1 MKKILMV
8 LTLYVFS
15 FVSLSAFGI
24 EGDRPIKNEGINLTS
39 GVDESR
45 DLDAEN
51 PKKFPYI
58 GQFVENLKNDGFIV
72 RKGYLEAAFP
82 LLSYEVGVI
91 PSCYYINASAP
102 YMVCALPLPTS
113 SGQTVPNNNIRDF
126 LHNGMWVDF
135 RLRQDEAIVFI
146 GWTPP
151 AEVEYFSYRSYLYNR
166 YLPGEKKFKDIFASL
181 GDTLNNLTIV
191 TTDKFKKPEPFY
203 GSFTI
208 IVTTAN
214 KKIYN
219 LISAAAQQ
227 ANYPIEIINKDVIP
241 LSLVNMG
248 LDKECDT
255 FMFLNR
261 IGPETKKNK
270 KILEDYRNSNPMLV
284 FRLTPGQINPPA
296 PFEVPRLRVRG
307 TGDTKELDLIPALKD
322 LRKAI
327 LNKYKDFKATE
338 FKTRIWIGEGYDAIQ
353 RGIEAYGEDR
363 DVVYLKS
370 EPFFLNNDPNEFL
383 VIYGVNHAAT
393 NKATYSNFSIYGTS
407 HLNGVCGMTN
417 HDFAGSAEKY
427 LPGCKEA
434 KYLYVWKVA
443 RRRCCKDH
451 RNCLEVPF
459 YKGIWGID
467 LSEEAFVGFR
477 AYLEKA
483 TKVGPLSTELL
494 YDRVIKFS
502 PHRWWDQ
509 DTSIDTNSDKM
520 K

>member
-1 MKKILMV
+1 MKKILVV

-24 EGDRPIKNEGINLTS
+24 EGNGPIKNEGMNLTMD
-39 GVDESR
+39 VDESM
-45 DLDAEN
+45 N
-51 PKKFPYI
+51 PDVEISDKIPHI
-58 GQFVENLKNDGFIV
+58 RQFLEYLRQAGFIV
-72 RKGYLEAAFP
+72 RKGSLEAAFP
-82 LLSYEVGVI
+82 LLSYESGLI

-102 YMVCALPLPTS
+102 YMVCVLPAAP
-113 SGQTVPNNNIRDF
+113 GQKVPNNIKGFGNK
-126 LHNGMWVDF
+126 GMWADY

-151 AEVEYFSYRSYLYNR
+151 AEVEYFSYRSYLKNR
-166 YLPGEKKFKDIFASL
+166 YLPVKKKFEDIFASL
-181 GDTLNNLTIV
+181 GDTLNNLTIA
-191 TTDKFKKPEPFY
+191 TTDKFKFKKPEHFY

-214 KKIYN
+214 QETYN
-219 LISAAAQQ
+219 RISAAAQK
-227 ANYPIEIINKDVIP
+227 AKYPGEIINKDVIP

-261 IGPETKKNK
+261 IGPKTEKNEK
-270 KILEDYRNSNPMLV
+270 MLEAYRKSHPMLV

-307 TGDTKELDLIPALKD
+307 TGDTKELDLIHALKD

-327 LNKYKDFKATE
+327 LKRYKDFKATE
-338 FKTRIWIGEGYDAIQ
+338 FDTRIWIGEGYDAIQ
-353 RGIEAYGEDR
+353 RGIEVYGENR

-370 EPFFLNNDPNEFL
+370 ESFLLNDDPDEFL

-393 NKATYSNFSIYGTS
+393 NKATYSNFSIYGTT
-407 HLNGVCGMTN
+407 HLNGVGGVTN
-417 HDFAGSAEKY
+417 HEFAGSAEKY

-443 RRRCCKDH
+443 RGRGCKDH
-451 RNCLEVPF
+451 QNCLEVPF
-459 YKGIWGID
+459 CKGIWGID

-477 AYLEKA
+477 VYLEKA
-483 TKVGPLSTELL
+483 TKVGPSSTELL

-509 DTSIDTNSDKM
+509 ENSIDTKSNEIK
-520 K
+520 

>member
-1 MKKILMV
+1 MKKILVV

-15 FVSLSAFGI
+15 FVSVSAFGI
-24 EGDRPIKNEGINLTS
+24 EGDGPIKNEGMNLTI

-45 DLDAEN
+45 DPDMERY
-51 PKKFPYI
+51 KKIPHI
-58 GQFVENLKNDGFIV
+58 LQFLEYLKQAGFKV
-72 RKGYLEAAFP
+72 GEGKFEEAHPRLAYKMG
-82 LLSYEVGVI
+82 LI
-91 PSCYYINASAP
+91 PSCYGINASAP
-102 YMVCALPLPTS
+102 YMEFLFPSAP
-113 SGQTVPNNNIRDF
+113 GQTVPNNINGKE
-126 LHNGMWVDF
+126 GMWGDY

-151 AEVEYFSYRSYLYNR
+151 AKVEYFSYRSYLYNR
-166 YLPGEKKFKDIFASL
+166 YLPGKKKFKDIFASL
-181 GDTLNNLTIV
+181 GDTLNNLTIA
-191 TTDKFKKPEPFY
+191 TTDKFKKPEPSY

-214 KKIYN
+214 QETYN
-219 LISAAAQQ
+219 RISAAAQK

-261 IGPETKKNK
+261 IGPETKENK
-270 KILEDYRNSNPMLV
+270 KILKDYKKSHPALV
-284 FRLTPGQINPPA
+284 FRLTPRAGKIIPSA

-327 LNKYKDFKATE
+327 LNSYKEFKATE
-338 FKTRIWIGEGYDAIQ
+338 FETRITIGEGYDAIQ

-363 DVVYLKS
+363 DAVYLRS
-370 EPFFLNNDPNEFL
+370 ESFLLNDDPNEFL

-393 NKATYSNFSIYGTS
+393 NKATYSNFSISGTS
-407 HLNGVCGMTN
+407 HLNGVCGTTN
-417 HDFAGSAEKY
+417 HEFAGSAEKY
-427 LPGCKEA
+427 LPCCKEA

-443 RRRCCKDH
+443 RDRGCNGDED
-451 RNCLEVPF
+451 CLEVPF
-459 YKGIWGID
+459 CKGIRGID

-477 AYLEKA
+477 AYLEKT

-509 DTSIDTNSDKM
+509 DNSIDTKSNEIK
-520 K
+520 

>member
-1 MKKILMV
+1 MKKILVV

-15 FVSLSAFGI
+15 FISVSAFGI
-24 EGDRPIKNEGINLTS
+24 EGDTPIKNEGMNLTF
-39 GVDESR
+39 GFNESMN
-45 DLDAEN
+45 LDVEISDKIPHLRQFLKYLVQAGFKHGEG
-51 PKKFPYI
+51 KFEKVHPY
-58 GQFVENLKNDGFIV
+58 
-72 RKGYLEAAFP
+72 
-82 LLSYEVGVI
+82 LLYEMGLI

-102 YMVCALPLPTS
+102 YMNFLLPSAP
-113 SGQTVPNNNIRDF
+113 GETVPNNISIE
-126 LHNGMWVDF
+126 GMWGDY

-166 YLPGEKKFKDIFASL
+166 YLPVEKKFKDIFASL
-181 GDTLNNLTIV
+181 GDTLNNLTIAA
-191 TTDKFKKPEPFY
+191 TDKFKKPEPFY

-214 KKIYN
+214 QETYN
-219 LISAAAQQ
+219 RISAAAQK
-227 ANYPIEIINKDVIP
+227 AKYPGEIINKDVIP

-255 FMFLNR
+255 FIFLNR
-261 IGPETKKNK
+261 IGPETKKNE
-270 KILEDYRNSNPMLV
+270 KILEAYRGSQPALV
-284 FRLTPGQINPPA
+284 FRLTPRRIIPTA
-296 PFEVPRLRVRG
+296 PFEVPRLRRRG
-307 TGDTKELDLIPALKD
+307 TGDTKELDLIPTLKD

-327 LNKYKDFKATE
+327 LKRYKDFKATE
-338 FKTRIWIGEGYDAIQ
+338 FETRIWIGEGYDAIQ

-363 DVVYLKS
+363 DTVYLKS
-370 EPFFLNNDPNEFL
+370 EPFLLNDDPNEFL

-393 NKATYSNFSIYGTS
+393 HKATYSNFSIYGTS
-407 HLNGVCGMTN
+407 HLNGVCGMAN
-417 HDFAGSAEKY
+417 HEFAGSAEKY

-443 RRRCCKDH
+443 RRRGCSGH
-451 RNCLEVPF
+451 QECLEVPF
-459 YKGIWGID
+459 CKGIWGID

-509 DTSIDTNSDKM
+509 DSSIDTKSSEIK
-520 K
+520 

>member
-1 MKKILMV
+1 MKKVLAV

-15 FVSLSAFGI
+15 FVSVSAFGI
-24 EGDRPIKNEGINLTS
+24 EGDGPIKNEGMNLS
-39 GVDESR
+39 MGIEDSR
-45 DLDAEN
+45 DPDMERY
-51 PKKFPYI
+51 KKIPHI
-58 GQFVENLKNDGFIV
+58 RQFLEYLKQAGFIV
-72 RKGYLEAAFP
+72 GEGKLEEAHP
-82 LLSYEVGVI
+82 SLLYEIGVI

-102 YMVCALPLPTS
+102 YMNFSLPSAP
-113 SGQTVPNNNIRDF
+113 GQTVPNNINIKF
-126 LHNGMWVDF
+126 IKGMWGDY

-181 GDTLNNLTIV
+181 GDTLNNLTIA
-191 TTDKFKKPEPFY
+191 TTDKFKKPEPCC

-208 IVTTAN
+208 VVTTAN
-214 KKIYN
+214 QETYN
-219 LISAAAQQ
+219 RISAAAQK
-227 ANYPIEIINKDVIP
+227 AKYPGKIVNKDVIP

-255 FMFLNR
+255 FMVLNR
-261 IGPETKKNK
+261 IGPETKKNE
-270 KILEDYRNSNPMLV
+270 KILEDYRKSHPGLV
-284 FRLTPGQINPPA
+284 FRLTPGQIIPPV
-296 PFEVPRLRVRG
+296 PFEVPPLRGRG

-327 LNKYKDFKATE
+327 LKRHKDLKATE
-338 FKTRIWIGEGYDAIQ
+338 FKTRIWLGEGYDAIQ
-353 RGIEAYGEDR
+353 RGIEVYGEDR
-363 DVVYLKS
+363 DTVYLRS
-370 EPFFLNNDPNEFL
+370 ESFLLNDDPDEFL
-383 VIYGVNHAAT
+383 VVYGVNHAAT
-393 NKATYSNFSIYGTS
+393 NKATYSNFSIYGTT

-443 RRRCCKDH
+443 RRRGCRDH
-451 RNCLEVPF
+451 QNCIEVPF
-459 YKGIWGID
+459 CKGIWGID
-467 LSEEAFVGFR
+467 PGEEAFVGFR
-477 AYLEKA
+477 TYLEKA

-494 YDRVIKFS
+494 YDSVIKFS

-509 DTSIDTNSDKM
+509 DNSIDTKTNKM